1 MHFPTRRYLRGLAVF
16 FTVAAAA
23 CRDTEPTGPV
33 VPADTRAPLSIAAEN
48 GLRDSGISRGDTY
61 FAFELTTVQT
71 RDGASANGRLSMA
84 APADYTPN
92 ESVYIETGYGDDG
105 QLRFSLYSRGDDNP
119 RLPDPPALVRTVGN
133 YVSVH
138 DQWGSLLEEYSF
150 NDYLE
155 GAGFPG
161 GDLAVGSPRGTIYD
175 PGGGTCLQEP
185 CPTGGTVSAA
195 AAGGEVRQ
203 EGDDVL
209 IITTR
214 LRGGNAA
221 VQTALVDGEGVT
233 VRKFRKRLVPT
244 AHAAGGQAQR
254 PGSSARWVIESIER
268 TGTFPTPKGPARM
281 RTRTTYRF
289 VAAHVNPGHDRRRD
303 EILAQPPKTKPAPAA
318 QSARTAEVRGAGEG
332 MVAANAYGEP
342 GIDLCKTND
351 ANYARVVYPGGA
363 SLVYQHGFCSGA
375 GTWSAMR
382 DRVPE
387 THFVGVEQG
396 YSLNPDQQIDVQT
409 SDLEGRLSAQGV
421 GGNIVVAHSQ
431 GGLIARRLGQRRP
444 DLVSGVV
451 TIGTPHEGA
460 LIASNPPYV
469 IQDQLRNAV
478 GDICFG
484 DLMCELTIAVIRE
497 TNSKLIGYG
506 VGEAVPLAGDVQAGS
521 PLLRSLNGQS
531 EYRYETFRRASIQN
545 IVPIRFTLFRLIG
558 DGRTDRAKLHSE
570 SPLGGRTWVKNANRV
585 YDAGRVLQHLAMA
598 LRWRATDYG
607 YGWGCHQ
614 SGYRYYWEPCYDP
627 YGYSYRWW
635 QADYWYRVADILD
648 WVGSTAVNVLDYV
661 DYTWD
666 QFTTNGW
673 DNSDGFIQAASQPYP
688 NYVNGAFP
696 AKRFGIATEEAHTG
710 ETASPGVLRTLRI
723 ALDEVGMPRR

>member
-1 MHFPTRRYLRGLAVF
+1 MRRQVRRYLRGIAAFAVV
-16 FTVAAAA
+16 TAAA
-23 CRDTEPTGPV
+23 CQDTDPTRPPV
-33 VPADTRAPLSIAAEN
+33 PKDTQAPLSVAAEN
-48 GLRDSGISRGDTY
+48 GLRDPGINPGDTY
-61 FAFELTTVQT
+61 FAFEVTTVQS
-71 RDGASANGRLSMA
+71 RDDGQAGGRLSMA
-84 APADYTPN
+84 ATADYTPN
-92 ESVYIETGYGDDG
+92 ESVYIETGYGNDG
-105 QLRFSLYSRGDDNP
+105 QLRFNLYSNGDDNP
-119 RLPDPPALVRTVGN
+119 RLPDPPARVRTVGN

-161 GDLAVGSPRGTIYD
+161 GDLSVGSPRGTIYD

-185 CPTGGTVSAA
+185 CPTGGTMSVAT
-195 AAGGEVRQ
+195 AGGEVSKKS
-203 EGDDVL
+203 EDVL

-214 LRGGNAA
+214 LGAGRAGVQAA
-221 VQTALVDGEGVT
+221 SAGEEGAT
-233 VRKFRKRLVPT
+233 VRTFRKRLVPT
-244 AHAAGGQAQR
+244 AIAAGNQPQR
-254 PGSSARWVIESIER
+254 PGSSARWVIESVER
-268 TGTFPTPKGPARM
+268 TATFPTPTGPARM

-289 VAAHVNPGHDRRRD
+289 LAAHVNPGNDRRRD
-303 EILAQPPKTKPAPAA
+303 EILAQPPKPKPMPGAQAA
-318 QSARTAEVRGAGEG
+318 RSAGARATE
-332 MVAANAYGEP
+332 ANQVNANSYDEP
-342 GIDLCKTND
+342 GIDLCKTNNE
-351 ANYARVVYPGGA
+351 NYARTVYPGGA

-375 GTWSAMR
+375 ATWSAMR

-409 SDLEGRLSAQGV
+409 SDLEARLSAQGV
-421 GGNIVVAHSQ
+421 GGNVVVAHSQ

-484 DLMCELTIAVIRE
+484 DLMCELSLAVVRE
-497 TNSKLIGYG
+497 ANAKFVGYG
-506 VGEAVPLAGDVQAGS
+506 VGAAVPLAGDVQRGS
-521 PLLRSLNGQS
+521 PLLQSLNGQ
-531 EYRYETFRRASIQN
+531 YETFRRASIRN
-545 IVPIRFTLFRLIG
+545 IVPVRFTLFRLIG
-558 DGRTDRAKLHSE
+558 DGRSDRSKLYSE
-570 SPLGGRTWVKNANRV
+570 APLGGRTWVRNANRV

-598 LRWRATDYG
+598 LRWWATDYG

-627 YGYSYRWW
+627 YGYRYNWW
-635 QADYWYRVADILD
+635 RSDYWYRVADILD
-648 WVGSTAVNVLDYV
+648 WIGTRAVNTLDFI

-666 QFTTNGW
+666 QFTTNGL

-688 NYVNGAFP
+688 DYVNGAFP

-710 ETASPGVLRTLRI
+710 ETASPGVLRALRV